1 MKKLTL
7 LIIFLLL
14 QLPIFVCAQY
24 SIKGVVVNESQEPL
38 EAVNVVLLNKDSVVE
53 KAASSDNN
61 GFFEIKGITFGDY
74 LLQVSSVGYRSFN
87 YVISRISKAMDMG
100 TIVME
105 EEVVLLDEVAVQAR
119 ASLTKADR
127 IILFPSNKQI
137 ESSANSIVLL
147 SSLAVPRLIVN
158 QATKYSE
165 PAWK

>member
-1 MKKLTL
+1 MA
-7 LIIFLLL
+7 IIYCKYRLW
-14 QLPIFVCAQY
+14 
-24 SIKGVVVNESQEPL
+24 
-38 EAVNVVLLNKDSVVE
+38 
-53 KAASSDNN
+53 
-61 GFFEIKGITFGDY
+61 GID
-74 LLQVSSVGYRSFN
+74 SFN